1 MKVGDAKRVI
11 SADDKASAKMQNV
24 GKSTGNLA
32 GKFNMLK
39 VAIIG
44 ATVALG
50 AFMVKS
56 VKDWTALGD
65 QLDKMTDRTGIAVEK
80 LAELAYVLDLS
91 GTSLETF
98 EKANKTLS
106 KVILDASFGLAT
118 YVRLFEE
125 LGLDI
130 KDLKRMSPEEQFW
143 AVANALAAV
152 ENVSTRIGLAQQI
165 FGRAGTALLPML
177 AEGTEGIRKMQEE
190 FAEYGYQWTAAMA
203 TSAADLNDAT
213 TRLKAAWDKIR
224 FTLIDE
230 LKLDERLDK
239 LSEYLKKVPVWLEA
253 NKDTINSL
261 VDVAVAVG
269 KTVMFFF
276 KVLEWLGNRLADMTI
291 FFMKLHDLL
300 TVGFDFQKNAAD
312 YKIAMPTQEALDIPS
327 MQSGGIVPGP
337 FGQPTPIMAH
347 GGEVVSGLH
356 GEAMGTTVNISMG
369 NFMGDENSLR
379 EFARTLK
386 DVLGQDTR
394 RTSFPGVNKLGYFQG
409 SSAP

>member
-1 MKVGDAKRVI
+1 MDIGDAKITI
-11 SADDKASAKMQNV
+11 SADDKASAKMQTV

-39 VAIIG
+39 VAILG
-44 ATVALG
+44 ATVALT
-50 AFMVKS
+50 AFVTKS
-56 VKDWTALGD
+56 IKDWAAAGD

-106 KVILDASFGLAT
+106 KVILDAGFGLQT

-130 KDLKRMSPEEQFW
+130 KDLQRMSPEDQFW
-143 AVANALAAV
+143 AVANALAGIGN
-152 ENVSTRIGLAQQI
+152 ESTRIGIAQQI

-177 AEGTEGIRKMQEE
+177 AEGTDGIRKMQEE

-213 TRLKAAWDKIR
+213 TRLKAAWNNIR
-224 FTLIDE
+224 FTLIEE

-239 LSEYLKKVPVWLEA
+239 LSEFLKKVPVWLEA
-253 NKDTINSL
+253 NKDTINSM
-261 VDVAVAVG
+261 VEVVKAVG
-269 KTVMFFF
+269 KAIEYFF
-276 KVLEWLGNRLADMTI
+276 KLWEWLTKMNVLAYE
-291 FFMKLHDLL
+291 
-300 TVGFDFQKNAAD
+300 VGFRFETNV
-312 YKIAMPTQEALDIPS
+312 EAPNIPDVS
-327 MQSGGIVPGP
+327 EWDQRMVPMQHGGIVPGR
-337 FGQPTPIMAH
+337 FGEPVPVMAH
-347 GGEVVSGLH
+347 GGELVSGLH

-369 NFMGDENSLR
+369 NYLGDEGSLR
-379 EFARTLK
+379 EFARMLK
-386 DVLGQDTR
+386 DVIGQDTR
-394 RTSFPGVNKLGYFQG
+394 RTSFSGVNTLGYYPG